1 MTEYIAQEDYLRQK
15 RALKEAQAKPE
26 PERRAAVE
34 ATVLATLAEW
44 RGKVWPDDW
53 SLWQRALDDVRH
65 WRDQVPLED
74 FAAQVRQTERERI
87 DALYPEHARQ
97 ALIVDKS
104 QAIGEFIE
112 WLTSEHGY
120 VIAEWGTGEPGD
132 DRSEHRLWPV
142 NRGIQ
147 SWLAQYFQIDP
158 AKIEAEKRAMLDA
171 MRAQHEAA
179 SA

>member
-15 RALKEAQAKPE
+15 QALKEAQAKPE

-65 WRDQVPLED
+65 WRDSVSLEE
-74 FAAQVRQTERERI
+74 FAAQARQTERERI

-97 ALIVDKS
+97 ALVLDKS
-104 QAIGEFIE
+104 QAIGEFLE
-112 WLTSEHGY
+112 WLTSEHEY
-120 VIAEWGTGEPGD
+120 VIAEWTTNAVGSD
-132 DRSEHRLWPV
+132 DLVPV
-142 NRGIQ
+142 QRPIQ

-158 AKIEAEKRAMLDA
+158 AKIEAEKRAMIDA

>member
-65 WRDQVPLED
+65 WRDSVSLEE
-74 FAAQVRQTERERI
+74 FAAQARQTERERI

-97 ALIVDKS
+97 ALVLDKS
-104 QAIGEFIE
+104 QAIGEFLE
-112 WLTSEHGY
+112 WLTSEHEY
-120 VIAEWGTGEPGD
+120 VIAEWDENYGD
-132 DRSEHRLWPV
+132 GQYFPVQRSIE
-142 NRGIQ
+142 

-158 AKIEAEKRAMLDA
+158 AKIEAEKRAMIDA
-171 MRAQHEAA
+171 MRAQNEAA